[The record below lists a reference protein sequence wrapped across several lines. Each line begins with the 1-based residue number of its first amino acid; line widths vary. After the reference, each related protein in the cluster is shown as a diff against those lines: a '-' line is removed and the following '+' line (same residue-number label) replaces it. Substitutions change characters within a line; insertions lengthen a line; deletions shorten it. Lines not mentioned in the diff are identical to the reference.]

1 MNRTLSPIVSIKTSN
16 MDRTQYLTRGNYI
29 ALNKISLIYCDRTFG
44 ETPFPEV
51 ACPRPAEILYDLSVC
66 IPSALT
72 NNY

>member
-1 MNRTLSPIVSIKTSN
+1 MNRNSFSDRFLKTSN

-66 IPSALT
+66 IPSS
-72 NNY
+72 

>member
-1 MNRTLSPIVSIKTSN
+1 MNRNSISDRFLKTSN

-66 IPSALT
+66 IPSS
-72 NNY
+72 